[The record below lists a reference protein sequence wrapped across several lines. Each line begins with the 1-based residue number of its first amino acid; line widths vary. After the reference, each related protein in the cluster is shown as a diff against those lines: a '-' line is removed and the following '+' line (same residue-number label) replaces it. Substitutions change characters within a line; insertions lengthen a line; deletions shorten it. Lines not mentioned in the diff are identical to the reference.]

1 MNIGI
6 LTFHKTDNYGAMLQ
20 AYALSS
26 YLNKLGHQAHFI
38 DYCPEYVYKK
48 RFIHKGFIEEIKGT
62 IKKLL
67 CKKVQERKAERFAEF
82 IRLYIQS
89 IPVQEASKLDL
100 VILGSDQIWATNL
113 TDYDS
118 FYMGNGIKCNKIVS
132 YAASCGNLS
141 NMDEKTATLYK
152 TYLNKL
158 THISVRERKAQE
170 IISSLMHRQCS
181 CVLDP
186 TLLVDNSV
194 FSSIHRKPTIKDYIL
209 VYDGTNPTIIDFAD
223 RLSKKLHKKVVAI
236 SCDIALKNQSRLIQ
250 DASVEEFLGYIANAA
265 FVISTSFHGCALS
278 LSYRKD
284 FYCIN
289 TGGVASRSAELLAL
303 FDLRERFIDLQT
315 DVDCTPINYKKVDKI
330 WAELRVDSKA
340 YLSACLE

>member
-26 YLNKLGHQAHFI
+26 YLNELGHQVHFI
-38 DYCPEYVYKK
+38 DYCPEYVYRK
-48 RFIHKGFIEEIKGT
+48 RFIHREFIGEIKDV

-67 CKKVQERKAERFAEF
+67 CKKIQKRKKERFADF
-82 IRLYIQS
+82 SRLYIKS
-89 IPVQEASKLDL
+89 IPVQEVFKLDL

-113 TDYDS
+113 TNYDS

-141 NMDEKTATLYK
+141 DMGEKTTTLYK

-170 IISSLMHRQCS
+170 IISSLIHRQCS

-186 TLLVDNSV
+186 TLLVDNSI
-194 FSSIHRKPTIKDYIL
+194 FSSIHRPPTTKDYIL

-223 RLSKKLHKKVVAI
+223 RLGEKLHKKVVAI

-250 DASVEEFLGYIANAA
+250 DASVEEFLGYFANAA

-289 TGGVASRSAELLAL
+289 IGGVASRSAELLAL

>member
-20 AYALSS
+20 AYALYS
-26 YLNKLGHQAHFI
+26 YLNKLGHQVHFI
-38 DYCPEYVYKK
+38 DYCPEYVYRK
-48 RFIHKGFIEEIKGT
+48 RFVHKGPIGEIKDI

-67 CKKVQERKAERFAEF
+67 CKKIQERKAERFAEF

-89 IPVQEASKLDL
+89 IPVQEVSKLDL

-113 TDYDS
+113 TNYDS

-141 NMDEKTATLYK
+141 DMNEKTTILYK
-152 TYLNKL
+152 TNLNKL

-170 IISSLMHRQCS
+170 IVSSLTHRQCS

-186 TLLVDNSV
+186 TLLVDNSD
-194 FSSIHRKPTIKDYIL
+194 FSSIHRTPTTKDYIL
-209 VYDGTNPTIIDFAD
+209 VYDGTNTTILDFAD
-223 RLSKKLHKKVVAI
+223 RLGKKLHKKVVAI
-236 SCDIALKNQSRLIQ
+236 SCDIALKNRLRLIQ
-250 DASVEEFLGYIANAA
+250 DASIEEFLGYIANAA
-265 FVISTSFHGCALS
+265 LVISTSFHGCALS

-289 TGGVASRSAELLAL
+289 TGGVASRSAELLTL

-315 DVDCTPINYKKVDKI
+315 DVDCMPINYKKVDKI
-330 WAELRVDSKA
+330 WAELREDSKA
-340 YLSACLE
+340 YLSACLK